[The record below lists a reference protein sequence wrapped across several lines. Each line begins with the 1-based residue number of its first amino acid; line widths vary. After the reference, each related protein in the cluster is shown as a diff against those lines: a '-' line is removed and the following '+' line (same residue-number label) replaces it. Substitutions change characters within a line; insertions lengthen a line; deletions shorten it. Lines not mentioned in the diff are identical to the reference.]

1 MSYSSNYPKHTPS
14 LALTDIPHSISVH
27 QFAGRHQMLR
37 QHSRQFVAV
46 QLHIDQMHC
55 QRELVHIQFSVH
67 VHVGQLPHLAQHR
80 VRQLRLDHLRFCTYR
95 NEVEGRW
102 TVTGNSLWKQ
112 QKPSSALT
120 LPRNLPVDRIQR
132 QENWIRS
139 LTISGAN
146 PIHLAVARVNAFAT
160 LVAERR
166 VLLLDSIKGTTCNN
180 EQRRRWRRDVK
191 PIRHRLIESRVDCL
205 HKFTA
210 TR

>member
-1 MSYSSNYPKHTPS
+1 MRSFSLSLSFSLWQPSGQTGKYTSSTHSSSSACRCCSLHGRILNRLSNDLHQTPNCVRTSIPNLSPCACMSYSSNYPKHTPS

-95 NEVEGRW
+95 NEVEGR
-102 TVTGNSLWKQ
+102 
-112 QKPSSALT
+112 
-120 LPRNLPVDRIQR
+120 
-132 QENWIRS
+132 
-139 LTISGAN
+139 
-146 PIHLAVARVNAFAT
+146 
-160 LVAERR
+160 
-166 VLLLDSIKGTTCNN
+166 
-180 EQRRRWRRDVK
+180 
-191 PIRHRLIESRVDCL
+191 
-205 HKFTA
+205 
-210 TR
+210 